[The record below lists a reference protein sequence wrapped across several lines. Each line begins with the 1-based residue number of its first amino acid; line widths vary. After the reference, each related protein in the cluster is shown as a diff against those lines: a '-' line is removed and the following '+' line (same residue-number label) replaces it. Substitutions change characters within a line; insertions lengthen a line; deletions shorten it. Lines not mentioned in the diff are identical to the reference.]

1 MAPGARVVIR
11 DAEWLVR
18 RVDPC
23 NTETSPLVLTLEELQ
38 TIYRVKFPLMR
49 QYESDTW
56 YDQTGR
62 IIFTNSKGHT
72 GVGLPRKARK
82 GDTGYGIDAPG
93 RKEENIALGWEDTR
107 DLEEGAVSKTFMD
120 DTLPGGPRERTVEYV
135 APFDRCNREEDY
147 AVVWGNVEERDGD

>member
-62 IIFTNSKGHT
+62 ITFTNSKGLT
-72 GVGLPRKARK
+72 GGIGLLRKAKRE
-82 GDTGYGIDAPG
+82 DTTCSIDSPSW
-93 RKEENIALGWEDTR
+93 KEENIALGWEDIR
-107 DLEEGAVSKTFMD
+107 ELEEGTVRKRFMD
-120 DTLPGGPRERTVEYV
+120 DTLPGERRERTVEYV

-147 AVVWGNVEERDGD
+147 AVVWENIEEKKQ